1 MFSPQKTQS
10 NKYLSNIPN
19 LYVLQRFQ
27 LINFSVLLKF
37 SRYDVRATLLDV
49 DISQFEAPLGGYGN
63 RLDYISSAEQEAE
76 LLAEEERYYSLF
88 KNEVEEELYT
98 EERKKR
104 EAAAG
109 MSEVPFNYD
118 TIGPKEANGEVID
131 SDVDDLP
138 FIASPNLDLPADME
152 AVSVLMSIIHPI
164 KLLTKF
170 VFLYF

>member
-1 MFSPQKTQS
+1 M
-10 NKYLSNIPN
+10 
-19 LYVLQRFQ
+19 
-27 LINFSVLLKF
+27 VLLKF

-118 TIGPKEANGEVID
+118 TIGPKEANGDVID
-131 SDVDDLP
+131 NDADDLP
-138 FIASPNLDLPADME
+138 FIASPNLDLPADM
-152 AVSVLMSIIHPI
+152 VPVRMNYIYFLINIFYIVCFMFFFSQRPLNKI
-164 KLLTKF
+164 K
-170 VFLYF
+170 